1 MLQFRFAFIGLTF
14 SLLVSTYA
22 AAEIY
27 KTVDKDGRVTY
38 SDTPPVNNTNAKP
51 IELKSINTTPSLIV
65 TPNSTVPNAPS
76 STQNATAYDLKI
88 LAPANGTTLMANERS
103 VTISISLNQ
112 QLLNGDALAYKIDG
126 NLLIKT
132 TEPSFTLNEPPRG
145 EHSLT
150 VDVVDGEGNTLAQ
163 SDATTIV
170 VMRPLPKQ
178 TATPVPKK

>member
-1 MLQFRFAFIGLTF
+1 MLQCRFAFIGLTL
-14 SLLVSTYA
+14 SLLASTYAA

-38 SDTPPVNNTNAKP
+38 SDTPPVNTNAKP
-51 IELKSINTTPSLIV
+51 IELKSINTTPPPIV
-65 TPNSTVPNAPS
+65 TPNNTVINTPS
-76 STQNATAYDLKI
+76 STEEAKTYELKI
-88 LAPANGTTLMANERS
+88 LAPVNGTTLMANERS
-103 VTISISLNQ
+103 VTISISLSQ
-112 QLLNGDALAYKIDG
+112 KLQNGDALAYKIDG
-126 NLLIKT
+126 ATLTKT

-150 VDVVDGEGNTLAQ
+150 VDVVDKEGNTLAQ

>member
-1 MLQFRFAFIGLTF
+1 MLQCRFAFIGLTL
-14 SLLVSTYA
+14 SLLASTYAA

-38 SDTPPVNNTNAKP
+38 SDTPPVNTNAKP
-51 IELKSINTTPSLIV
+51 IELKSINTTPPPIV
-65 TPNSTVPNAPS
+65 TPNNTAVNAPGS
-76 STQNATAYDLKI
+76 IQDDKTYELKI

-103 VTISISLNQ
+103 ITISVSLNQ
-112 QLLNGDALAYKIDG
+112 SLQNADVFAYKIDG
-126 NLLIKT
+126 NILTKT
-132 TEPSFTLNEPPRG
+132 TESSFTLNEPPRG

-150 VDVVDGEGNTLAQ
+150 VDVVDSEGNTLAQ